1 MSEQTMSGK
10 KEKSVKKKKKNQTHN
25 NLRIIQKLEKMH
37 ILILHSDN
45 LKAI

>member
-10 KEKSVKKKKKNQTHN
+10 KEKSVKKKKNQTHN